1 VRTSILYT
9 ATFPDNNESTAEC
22 RASNFFT
29 VSLSSPLFRLI
40 AVAVTA
46 HVALGAARVTTALYA
61 LSLHASAFTVGTL
74 IALFALFPMML
85 AVPMGRVI
93 DRTGMRKPLM
103 VGCLLATIG
112 VLLAASIPG
121 LTVLYPAAILIGT
134 GFMAIFIGTQ
144 HAVGVVSAPE
154 QRTASY
160 SRLSLGF
167 SISSFAGP
175 LIAGF
180 MIDHASFS
188 YAYLSCGMFTLA
200 ALALTMGGAIS
211 LVTVQAV
218 THHQSKGS
226 PLQLLRDHEL
236 SGVYFIGILLAA
248 GWDMFTFV
256 TPVHGTQLGFS
267 ASTIGM
273 ILASFAAATF
283 VVRLAM
289 PGIVQRYRE
298 WQILTAALSVT
309 ALCYVAFPFMDTP
322 ISLAAT
328 AAVLGLA
335 LGTGQPNVLAL
346 LHTMAPAGRGAEAIG
361 IRATIGNAS
370 SIMMPIAF
378 GAAGAAL
385 GLFVVF
391 WSLSLAIATGIPLA
405 ASKARAQSRKK
416 LSISKE

>member
-1 VRTSILYT
+1 M
-9 ATFPDNNESTAEC
+9 
-22 RASNFFT
+22 
-29 VSLSSPLFRLI
+29 SLSSPLFRLI

-93 DRTGMRKPLM
+93 DRIGMRKPLI
-103 VGCLLATIG
+103 VGCLLATAG

-167 SISSFAGP
+167 SISSFTGP

-180 MIDHASFS
+180 MIDHANYS
-188 YAYLSCGMFTLA
+188 YAYLSCGLFTLA
-200 ALALTMGGAIS
+200 ALALTVGGAIS
-211 LVTVQAV
+211 HVTVQPV

-226 PLQLLRDHEL
+226 PLQLLRDREL
-236 SGVYFIGILLAA
+236 RRVYVIGILLAA
-248 GWDMFTFV
+248 AWDMFTFV
-256 TPVHGTQLGFS
+256 KPVHGTQLGFS

-289 PGIVQRYRE
+289 PYIVQRYRE
-298 WQILTAALSVT
+298 WHILTAALSVT
-309 ALCYVAFPFMDTP
+309 ALCYVVFPFMDTP

-328 AAVLGLA
+328 AVVLGLA

-391 WSLSLAIATGIPLA
+391 WSLSLAIATGIPIA

-416 LSISKE
+416 LSTSQE

>member
-1 VRTSILYT
+1 
-9 ATFPDNNESTAEC
+9 
-22 RASNFFT
+22 
-29 VSLSSPLFRLI
+29 
-40 AVAVTA
+40 
-46 HVALGAARVTTALYA
+46 
-61 LSLHASAFTVGTL
+61 
-74 IALFALFPMML
+74 
-85 AVPMGRVI
+85 
-93 DRTGMRKPLM
+93 
-103 VGCLLATIG
+103 
-112 VLLAASIPG
+112 
-121 LTVLYPAAILIGT
+121 
-134 GFMAIFIGTQ
+134 
-144 HAVGVVSAPE
+144 
-154 QRTASY
+154 
-160 SRLSLGF
+160 
-167 SISSFAGP
+167 
-175 LIAGF
+175 
-180 MIDHASFS
+180 MIDHASYS
-188 YAYLSCGMFTLA
+188 YAYLSCGLFTLA
-200 ALALTMGGAIS
+200 AFALTVGGAVS
-211 LVTVQAV
+211 HVTMQPV
-218 THHQSKGS
+218 THQQSKGS

-236 SGVYFIGILLAA
+236 RRVYIIGILLAA
-248 GWDMFTFV
+248 AWDMFTFV

-298 WQILTAALSVT
+298 WQILTVALSVT
-309 ALCYVAFPFMDTP
+309 TLCYVAFPFMDTP

-391 WSLSLAIATGIPLA
+391 WSLSLAIATGIPIA

-416 LSISKE
+416 LSTSQE

>member
-1 VRTSILYT
+1 MRTSILYT
-9 ATFPDNNESTAEC
+9 ATFPDNNESTAER

-211 LVTVQAV
+211 HVTVQPV

-226 PLQLLRDHEL
+226 PLELLRDREL
-236 SGVYFIGILLAA
+236 RGVYFIGILLAA

-298 WQILTAALSVT
+298 WQILTVAMSVT
-309 ALCYVAFPFMDTP
+309 ALCYIAFPFMDTP
-322 ISLAAT
+322 IC
-328 AAVLGLA
+328 
-335 LGTGQPNVLAL
+335 
-346 LHTMAPAGRGAEAIG
+346 
-361 IRATIGNAS
+361 
-370 SIMMPIAF
+370 
-378 GAAGAAL
+378 
-385 GLFVVF
+385 
-391 WSLSLAIATGIPLA
+391 
-405 ASKARAQSRKK
+405 
-416 LSISKE
+416 

>member
-1 VRTSILYT
+1 
-9 ATFPDNNESTAEC
+9 
-22 RASNFFT
+22 
-29 VSLSSPLFRLI
+29 
-40 AVAVTA
+40 
-46 HVALGAARVTTALYA
+46 
-61 LSLHASAFTVGTL
+61 
-74 IALFALFPMML
+74 
-85 AVPMGRVI
+85 MGRVI

-180 MIDHASFS
+180 MIDHASYS
-188 YAYLSCGMFTLA
+188 YSYLSCGMFTLA

-391 WSLSLAIATGIPLA
+391 WSLSLAIATGIPIA
-405 ASKARAQSRKK
+405 VSKARAQSRKK

>member
-1 VRTSILYT
+1 M
-9 ATFPDNNESTAEC
+9 
-22 RASNFFT
+22 
-29 VSLSSPLFRLI
+29 SLSSPLFRLI

-93 DRTGMRKPLM
+93 DRIGMRKPLI
-103 VGCLLATIG
+103 VGCLLATAG

-167 SISSFAGP
+167 SISSFTGP

-180 MIDHASFS
+180 MIDHANYS
-188 YAYLSCGMFTLA
+188 YAYLSCGLFTLA
-200 ALALTMGGAIS
+200 ALALTVGGAIS
-211 LVTVQAV
+211 HVTVQPV

-226 PLQLLRDHEL
+226 PLQLLRDREL
-236 SGVYFIGILLAA
+236 RRVYVIGILLAA
-248 GWDMFTFV
+248 AWDMFTFV

-289 PGIVQRYRE
+289 PYIVQRYRE
-298 WQILTAALSVT
+298 WHILTAALSVT
-309 ALCYVAFPFMDTP
+309 ALCYVVFPFMDTP

-328 AAVLGLA
+328 AVVLGLA

-391 WSLSLAIATGIPLA
+391 WSLSLAIATGIPIA
-405 ASKARAQSRKK
+405 ASRARAQSRKK
-416 LSISKE
+416 LSTSQE

>member
-1 VRTSILYT
+1 M
-9 ATFPDNNESTAEC
+9 
-22 RASNFFT
+22 
-29 VSLSSPLFRLI
+29 SLSSPLFRLI

-93 DRTGMRKPLM
+93 DRIGMRKPLI
-103 VGCLLATIG
+103 VGCLLATAG

-167 SISSFAGP
+167 SISSFTGP

-180 MIDHASFS
+180 MIDHANYS
-188 YAYLSCGMFTLA
+188 YAYLSCGLFTLA
-200 ALALTMGGAIS
+200 ALALTVGGAIS
-211 LVTVQAV
+211 HVTVQPV
-218 THHQSKGS
+218 THHKSKGS
-226 PLQLLRDHEL
+226 PLQLLRDREL
-236 SGVYFIGILLAA
+236 RRVYVIGILLAA
-248 GWDMFTFV
+248 AWDMFTFV

-289 PGIVQRYRE
+289 PYIVQRYRE
-298 WQILTAALSVT
+298 WHILTAALSVT
-309 ALCYVAFPFMDTP
+309 ALCYVVFPFMDTP

-328 AAVLGLA
+328 AVVLGLA

-361 IRATIGNAS
+361 IRATIGNVS

-391 WSLSLAIATGIPLA
+391 WSLSLAIATGIPIA

-416 LSISKE
+416 LSTSQE